1 MQGKKDYQEKLFIRF
16 QLSDYVPQ
24 DNFYRQLK
32 SILDFNFLYTSTA
45 GYYGTEGQKS
55 IDPVVFMKLRL
66 VGYLENL
73 NSDRRIKGLVSG
85 KRQAID
91 SVFVKANAAMSSIV
105 SREILEDATTY
116 SRNWNPI
123 AMNRILQ
130 LLKITVKRSSIK
142 KAAGRG

>member
-1 MQGKKDYQEKLFIRF
+1 
-16 QLSDYVPQ
+16 
-24 DNFYRQLK
+24 
-32 SILDFNFLYTSTA
+32 
-45 GYYGTEGQKS
+45 
-55 IDPVVFMKLRL
+55 MKLRL